1 MTRGL
6 ADPWPAW
13 CCRAAPGPAPRLGRE
28 TAERETPLGRDS
40 YRKVR
45 LAVLGASLAVCLLA
59 YAHAIPLLFG
69 EVASCMIPLLWA
81 IDAFRDE
88 KRLMFAA
95 AATLLLITALPLLHH
110 AR

>member
-1 MTRGL
+1 MERG
-6 ADPWPAW
+6 
-13 CCRAAPGPAPRLGRE
+13 
-28 TAERETPLGRDS
+28 T

-45 LAVLGASLAVCLLA
+45 LAVLGVSLAVCLLA

-81 IDAFRDE
+81 IDAYRDE
-88 KRLMFAA
+88 KRLMFAV
-95 AATLLLITALPLLHH
+95 AATLLLVTALPLLQL